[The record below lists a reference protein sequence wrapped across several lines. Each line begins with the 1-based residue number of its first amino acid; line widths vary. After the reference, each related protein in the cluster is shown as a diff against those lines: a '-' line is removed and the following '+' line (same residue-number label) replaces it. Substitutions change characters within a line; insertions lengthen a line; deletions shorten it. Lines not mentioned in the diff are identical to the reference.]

1 MKIEISLQ
9 YYYLFII
16 TYNQEWGAGTVR
28 EKQPG
33 GGWWRQAI
41 VRQSWQWSPS
51 SPPHPMSSRMVCSGA
66 YDNELTKHSIFSEPA
81 RPSPLIWCKYE
92 VCCTADCRRCMDCR
106 RRQSVQNFAK
116 PDTTDCRQLHALS
129 PSTIYDA
136 SAVPDFQP
144 HWRQYMQTK

>member
-51 SPPHPMSSRMVCSGA
+51 SPHPMSSRMVCSGA

-116 PDTTDCRQLHALS
+116 PDTTDCRQLHGLS

-136 SAVPDFQP
+136 SAVPDFRP